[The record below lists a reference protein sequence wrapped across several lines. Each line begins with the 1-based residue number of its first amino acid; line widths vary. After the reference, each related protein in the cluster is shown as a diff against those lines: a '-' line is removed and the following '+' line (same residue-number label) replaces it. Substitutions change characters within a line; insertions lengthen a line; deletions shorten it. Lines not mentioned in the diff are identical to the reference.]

1 MPTSHWVIRSL
12 LLLLLLC
19 SAGTSSTVI
28 AQDPKSVKEQSECK
42 EPNPDWFTKIESDL
56 TSTNNSYAQIL
67 GKVPHWREKLKN
79 QLKVAK
85 DNCENKDK
93 SGEAVGDSAQKVM
106 NILEEGVDRGYYSQE
121 SMERLKGLFLDNF
134 PNGIKEPLIAQV
146 IWDGKIG
153 AGFGIIVLL
162 AFFVALSLAARVH
175 PLDLIITSED
185 NRVSLSRLQFWLWFV
200 VVVISWG
207 AVSWTTRRLHP
218 VPDNLYMLMGVN
230 VGATIAASA
239 ITVVKGIPPKADKPR
254 FFTDVFLDSKMTLD
268 LPRIQMFV
276 WTIIILV
283 GYLIVLVE
291 HYYQG
296 LPSLPVIP
304 EGLIVLM
311 GISHGAY
318 LGSKATGATV
328 DTATPKPPAASIA
341 TIAAL
346 RRKAT
351 PARQQ
356 EIDGL
361 ISSMGYAKW
370 DDFADMK
377 PVAPTQEQID
387 MLSAQLKAKGI
398 Q

>member
-1 MPTSHWVIRSL
+1 MSHWGVRSL
-12 LLLLLLC
+12 LLLLLLN
-19 SAGTSSTVI
+19 SSGTISTVI
-28 AQDPKSVKEQSECK
+28 AQDHESVEEQRECK
-42 EPNPDWFTKIESDL
+42 KPNPDWFAKIQADL
-56 TSTNNSYAQIL
+56 TSKDNSYAQIL
-67 GKVPHWREKLKN
+67 GKVSDWRDKLKN
-79 QLKVAK
+79 QLSVIK
-85 DNCENKDK
+85 DDCEENDK
-93 SGEAVGDSAQKVM
+93 SDKAVGDSARKLI
-106 NILEEGVDRGYYSQE
+106 NILEEGVERGYYSQD

-146 IWDGKIG
+146 VWDGKLS
-153 AGFGIIVLL
+153 AGFCIIALL
-162 AFFVALSLAARVH
+162 VFFVALTLWARVH

-185 NRVSLSRLQFWLWFV
+185 NRVSLSRLQFWLWLV
-200 VVVISWG
+200 VVIISWG

-218 VPDNLYMLMGVN
+218 VPENLYILMGVN
-230 VGATIAASA
+230 VASTVAASA
-239 ITVVKGIPPKADKPR
+239 ITVVKGISQKADKPR
-254 FFTDVFLDSKMTLD
+254 FFTDVFLDSRRTLD

-276 WTIIILV
+276 WTIITIV

-318 LGSKATGATV
+318 LGSKATGSTI
-328 DTATPKPPAASIA
+328 DTATPKPQGASIA

-351 PARQQ
+351 AAQLQ
-356 EIDGL
+356 DIDGL

-370 DDFADMK
+370 DDFVDRK
-377 PVAPTQEQID
+377 PVAPTQNQID
-387 MLSAQLKAKGI
+387 ILSSQLKAKGI

>member
-1 MPTSHWVIRSL
+1 MSHWVIKSL
-12 LLLLLLC
+12 LLSLLLC
-19 SAGTSSTVI
+19 APGTSSTVI
-28 AQDPKSVKEQSECK
+28 AQDHESVKEQGECK
-42 EPNPDWFTKIESDL
+42 EPNPDWFTKINADL

-67 GKVPHWREKLKN
+67 GKVPHWREKLKD

-85 DNCENKDK
+85 DNYENKDK
-93 SGEAVGDSAQKVM
+93 SGEAVGDSARKVM
-106 NILEEGVDRGYYSQE
+106 NILEEGAQRGYYSQE
-121 SMERLKGLFLDNF
+121 SKERLKSLFLDNF

-146 IWDGKIG
+146 VWDGKIG

-162 AFFVALSLAARVH
+162 AFFVALTLSAQVH

-200 VVVISWG
+200 VVMISWG
-207 AVSWTTRRLHP
+207 AVSWTTRRLQP
-218 VPDNLYMLMGVN
+218 VPENLYILMGVN
-230 VGATIAASA
+230 VGATVAATA
-239 ITVVKGIPPKADKPR
+239 ITVVKGIPPRADKPR
-254 FFTDVFLDSKMTLD
+254 FFTDVFLDSRRTLD
-268 LPRIQMFV
+268 LPRVQMFV
-276 WTIIILV
+276 WTIVILV

-291 HYYQG
+291 NYHQG

-311 GISHGAY
+311 GISQGAY
-318 LGSKATGATV
+318 LGSKATGTTV
-328 DTATPKPPAASIA
+328 DTATPKPPGTSIN

-351 PARQQ
+351 AAQQQ

-370 DDFADMK
+370 DDFVDRK
-377 PVAPTQEQID
+377 PVAPTQDQID
-387 MLSAQLKAKGI
+387 RLSSQLKAKGI